1 MSKQK
6 RKQILA
12 IMDPIFFDIIREV
25 ESSGFECLKPP
36 RPASQLIITK
46 VFAYTIYL
54 YVFITVKIAPSVK
67 PFTPLRLNRSYHPEP
82 NLLFFG

>member
-25 ESSGFECLKPP
+25 ESSGFECLKPLRATP
-36 RPASQLIITK
+36 QLTVTK
-46 VFAYTIYL
+46 IFAYTIYL
-54 YVFITVKIAPSVK
+54 YVFITVKT
-67 PFTPLRLNRSYHPEP
+67 TPPVEPLVPPRLNRSYHWEP
-82 NLLFFG
+82 